1 MSSDQPAKISALD
14 VPLDSIV
21 RAIFEVLVEAGCPVI
36 HEQMHRRV
44 EAKFPGRRWP
54 ELNIDKA
61 LNWLVFSSRLNSIGV
76 RKDVGWGRTIIGSEY
91 TIRCALDGLAVL

>member
-1 MSSDQPAKISALD
+1 MSSDQPAKNYALD
-14 VPLDSIV
+14 VPLDDIV
-21 RAIFEVLVEAGCPVI
+21 RAILEVLVEAECPVI

-61 LNWLVFSSRLNSIGV
+61 LNSLVFSSRLYSIGV
-76 RKDVGWGRTIIGSEY
+76 RKDVGWGRTIIESEY
-91 TIRCALDGLAVL
+91 TIRCVLDGLAVL